1 MKDKKIEIDFAC
13 PKQWSS
19 MQKVDDTHR
28 HCSECDK
35 LVTDFTQSTEN
46 AKSGECGHFTL
57 DQLARIKNTV
67 TLPRM
72 GLYSLSLL
80 TILGVSAVYSDSA
93 AQNAAPVVR
102 TQKAPAAQFKIRG
115 TVYDRKTKEPLPLVN
130 IVVLKKGVKIHG
142 TQTDFDGLFNLEI
155 DTVENDLQEIQIAF
169 NVIGYQAD
177 TLSYTEDDII
187 LKKERILVEL
197 ESVIFD
203 PDSVTIIHVVNGG
216 LNIPKDTLQI
226 PNIHDIQVPK
236 SENE

>member
-35 LVTDFTQSTEN
+35 HVTDFTQSTEN

-80 TILGVSAVYSDSA
+80 TVLGVSAVYSDST

-115 TVYDRKTKEPLPLVN
+115 NVFDKETKEPIPFVN
-130 IVVLKKGVKIHG
+130 IVVLKKGTQIDF

-155 DTVENDLQEIQIAF
+155 DTVENDLQEIQVAF
-169 NVIGYQAD
+169 NFVGYESD
-177 TLSYTEDDII
+177 TLSYSENDVI
-187 LKKERILVEL
+187 LEKQKLIVEL
-197 ESVIFD
+197 ESTTIL
-203 PDSVTIIHVVNGG
+203 PDSFTVITIVNGLVIG
-216 LNIPKDTLQI
+216 EPDTAIIKNDSIPKLDC
-226 PNIHDIQVPK
+226 
-236 SENE
+236 E

>member
-142 TQTDFDGLFNLEI
+142 T
-155 DTVENDLQEIQIAF
+155 
-169 NVIGYQAD
+169 
-177 TLSYTEDDII
+177 
-187 LKKERILVEL
+187 
-197 ESVIFD
+197 
-203 PDSVTIIHVVNGG
+203 
-216 LNIPKDTLQI
+216 
-226 PNIHDIQVPK
+226 
-236 SENE
+236 